1 MQKIITTLAIVVM
14 AAGPAVASEERDV
27 LVPVHQFVDGFNEGD
42 SQTALAA
49 CADETSI
56 IDEFP
61 PHEWHGAGAC
71 SNWAKDYEADAKKN
85 GISNGVVTL
94 HKPGHIDIAAD
105 RAYVVVPSD
114 YTFKKNGK
122 PVKETNS
129 MFTFVLQKSA
139 TGWRIIAWSWAKR
152 S

>member
-1 MQKIITTLAIVVM
+1 MHKILITLTIAVM
-14 AAGPAVASEERDV
+14 AAGSAVASEETDV
-27 LVPVHQFVDGFNEGD
+27 LMPVHQFVDGFNKGD

-49 CADETSI
+49 CADRTSI

-61 PHEWHGAGAC
+61 PHEWHDAGAC

-85 GISNGVVTL
+85 GITDGVVTL
-94 HKPGHIDIAAD
+94 HKPRHIDITAD

-139 TGWRIIAWSWAKR
+139 TGWRIIGWSWAK